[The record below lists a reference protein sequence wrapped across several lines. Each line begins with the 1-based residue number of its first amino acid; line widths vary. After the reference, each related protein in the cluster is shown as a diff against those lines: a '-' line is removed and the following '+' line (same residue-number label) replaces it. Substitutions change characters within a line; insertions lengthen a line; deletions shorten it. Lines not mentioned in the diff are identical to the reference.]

1 MATAGGKKR
10 LPAKVSVP
18 SRNPNPYLVPMD
30 VASIRRKT
38 GEDIMGWIAACIL
51 VALMLPLGAMLYLD
65 ILEAKHETK
74 RALEKLEK
82 IEQRI
87 ERKEREKNRKDPDT
101 FSDNPVFDRVR
112 RPLSL
117 QVSRPKKLGDF

>member
-1 MATAGGKKR
+1 
-10 LPAKVSVP
+10 
-18 SRNPNPYLVPMD
+18 
-30 VASIRRKT
+30 
-38 GEDIMGWIAACIL
+38 MGWIAACVL

-87 ERKEREKNRKDPDT
+87 ERKEREKNRKEPDA
-101 FSDNPVFDRVR
+101 FGNNPIFDRVR

-117 QVSRPKKLGDF
+117 SLPRPQKLGDS